1 MEGRIERVL
10 LISNDPGLDTLL
22 TDLLSSQTERT
33 FEIQQ
38 VGTPQ
43 AGLKGIPTGNY
54 DLVILDLPAGEDC
67 ATAAEMV
74 CRACP
79 YLPIVVL
86 SQDGNRFALHAI
98 KIGVQ
103 QIVSKSHLDAQ
114 LTCQTILAAIN
125 RKAIENEIRM
135 RDEILQAVNQAAEI
149 FLVQKNWEEYLPQ
162 VLEALGKATC
172 SDRVYVFRHSE
183 NEDGDVF
190 ASLHAQWS
198 MTDFQLER
206 TLLLQ
211 KGLGYLREGYQRW
224 LELFRRGEIIHGNVE
239 QLPKQEQPLLMK
251 LGIQSFV
258 YVPILIDHSLWGFM
272 GFDQCQSRIAW
283 SQAAVDALT
292 TAARIL
298 GAAIA
303 SQSAQEK
310 LTFLATHDHLTHLP
324 NRLLF
329 EDRFAHTIARSERS
343 KKKFA
348 IVSIDLDK
356 FKGVN
361 DTFGHQT
368 GDKVLCLVARSLENS
383 VRSSDTCARIGGDEF
398 VVIAED
404 IHNKADVIRVME
416 KIVAALQK
424 RLNVDQNC
432 IEISASMGASIYPLH
447 GRDIE
452 KLMRAAD
459 KALYLTKE
467 SGIRYKIFTD
477 EQISW
482 LND

>member
-1 MEGRIERVL
+1 MEGWIERVL

-22 TDLLSSQTERT
+22 TDLLSCQTEKT

-38 VGTPQ
+38 VETPQ
-43 AGLKGIPTGNY
+43 AGLKGMPTGNY

-67 ATAAEMV
+67 ATATEMV
-74 CRACP
+74 CHACP

-86 SQDGNRFALHAI
+86 SQNGNRFALHAI
-98 KIGVQ
+98 KIGAQ

-114 LTCQTILAAIN
+114 LVCQTILAAIN

-135 RDEILQAVNQAAEI
+135 RDEILQAVNQAAET
-149 FLVQKNWEEYLPQ
+149 FLSQENWKVLLPQ
-162 VLEALGKATC
+162 VLKSLGNATR
-172 SDRVYVFRHSE
+172 SERVYVFCNSE
-183 NEDGDVF
+183 NQAGEVF
-190 ASLHAQWS
+190 ATLYAQWS
-198 MTDFQLER
+198 MIDFQLER
-206 TLLLQ
+206 TLTLQ
-211 KGLGYLREGYQRW
+211 NGLSYSHEGYQRW
-224 LELFRRGEIIHGNVE
+224 LELFRLGEIIHGDVE
-239 QLPKQEQPLLMK
+239 KLPKQEQPLLMK

-258 YVPILIDHSLWGFM
+258 YVPILIDHNLWGFI

-283 SQAAVDALT
+283 SQAAVDALK

-329 EDRFAHTIARSERS
+329 EDRFAHTVARSGRS
-343 KKKFA
+343 KQKFA
-348 IVSIDLDK
+348 VISIDLDK

-368 GDKVLCLVARSLENS
+368 GDKVLCQVARRLENAI
-383 VRSSDTCARIGGDEF
+383 RSSDTCARIGGDEF
-398 VVIAED
+398 AIIAED

-416 KIVAALQK
+416 KIIAVFQK
-424 RLNVDQNC
+424 DLDVEQNC
-432 IEISASMGASIYPLH
+432 IHVSASMGASIYPLH
-447 GRDIE
+447 GSDIE
-452 KLMRAAD
+452 GLMRAAD
-459 KALYLTKE
+459 KALYMTKE
-467 SGIRYKIFTD
+467 SQIRYKIFPD